1 MLVPV
6 SWLRDHVALPA
17 EVGTAQLDATFVR
30 LGFEVDEVHD
40 LAGRVTGP
48 LVVGRVLEI
57 EELTGFKKPIRFCQ
71 VDVGE
76 DAPRGI
82 VCGARN
88 FAAGDLIVAAL
99 PGAVLPGDF
108 AIAARTTYGHVS
120 DGMICSER
128 ELGLGDDHHGI
139 LVLPAG
145 TAAPGTD
152 ARPVTGLDEVVF
164 DLNINPDRGYALSIR
179 GLAREL
185 AYAYDLPFA
194 DPGLPGEPPVGD
206 EPYRIVVEDPAGCD
220 RFGARLVRGVDPA
233 ATSPAWLRRRL
244 TLAGIRPI
252 SLPVDITNY
261 VMVELGQPMHAW
273 DADRLA
279 GPLVVR
285 RARAGERLT
294 TLDGA
299 DRALDPEDLVIA
311 DDTGVVSLAAVMG
324 GATTEVHEGTVTVL
338 FEAAHWDPVSVART
352 SRRHKLSSEASRRYE
367 RGVDPAVGP
376 AALRRAV
383 DLLVS
388 LGGGEA
394 VPGMTDVDGTAPPAP
409 VEIRVGLPAE
419 VAGFP
424 AGRLTAADEQAIY
437 QAVGGTVDA
446 DGDRF
451 VVIPPTWRPDLRD
464 PADLVEEVIRLTGY
478 DEVPTVVPSAPPGRG
493 LTADQQRRRS
503 VSRALAEA
511 GYIEVQTYPFVSP
524 DIHDAFALPADDPRR
539 TALRLVNPLRE
550 EEPQLRTSVLAS
562 LVGTM
567 RRNLGRG
574 LRDVA
579 LFELG
584 VVFRPSPGRYDPP
597 PVLPVDHRPSD
608 TEIAEVDGVLPRQP
622 WRVASLTS
630 GEWEPAGWWGAGR
643 PAQWSD
649 AVAAAHTVAAAAGVT
664 LTVRAD
670 RHQPWHPG
678 RCAALYVVAADGTE
692 RLAGHAGEL
701 HPSVCDALEL
711 PRRSC
716 AMELELDALPP
727 ARVPRPAKL
736 SSYPPALIDVALL
749 VPAAT
754 PAGEVQDALAAGAGD
769 LLESI
774 RLFDV
779 FTGEQVGADHK
790 SLAYKLSFRASDRT
804 LTAEE
809 AVAARDAAVAEAS
822 RRVGAVLR
830 GA

>member
-1 MLVPV
+1 MLVGV

-17 EVGTAQLDATFVR
+17 DLATADLDATFVR
-30 LGFEVDEVHD
+30 LGFEVDEVHE
-40 LAGRVTGP
+40 LAARVTGP

-57 EELTGFKKPIRFCQ
+57 EELTGFKKPIRYCRI
-71 VDVGE
+71 DVGG
-76 DAPRGI
+76 DGPRAI

-88 FAAGDLIVAAL
+88 FAPGDLIVAAL

-108 AIAARTTYGHVS
+108 AIAARKTYGHTS

-128 ELGLGDDHHGI
+128 ELGMGDDHAGI

-145 TAAPGTD
+145 AASPGAD
-152 ARPVTGLDEVVF
+152 ARPVIGLDDVVF
-164 DLNINPDRGYALSIR
+164 DLNVNPDRGYALSVR

-185 AYAYDLPFA
+185 AYAYHLPFT
-194 DPGLPGEPPVGD
+194 DPGLAEAPRDGGTAYPV
-206 EPYRIVVEDPAGCD
+206 VVEDPAGCD
-220 RFGARLVRGVDPA
+220 RFAARLVRGVDPT
-233 ATSPAWLRRRL
+233 ATSPDWMRRRL
-244 TLAGIRPI
+244 ALAGIRPI

-273 DADRLA
+273 DADRLT

-285 RARAGERLT
+285 RSRPGERLT

-299 DRALDPEDLVIA
+299 DRALDPEDLAIA

-324 GATTEVHEGTVTVL
+324 GASTEVHAGTVNVL
-338 FEAAHWDPVSVART
+338 FEAAHWDPVAVART
-352 SRRHKLSSEASRRYE
+352 SRRHKLASEASRRYE
-367 RGVDPAVGP
+367 RGVDPQLPP

-383 DLLVS
+383 ELLVTH
-388 LGGGEA
+388 GGGTA
-394 VPGMTDVDGTAPPAP
+394 VPGWTDVDNTTPPAP
-409 VEIRVGLPAE
+409 VTIRAGLPTE

-424 AGRLTAADEQAIY
+424 AGKVTADQERAVYE
-437 QAVGGTVDA
+437 AVGGTVAA

-451 VVIPPTWRPDLRD
+451 VVTPPTWRPDLRD
-464 PADLVEEVIRLTGY
+464 PADLVEEVIRLVGY
-478 DEVPTVVPSAPPGRG
+478 DEVPTAVPSAPPGRG
-493 LTADQQRRRS
+493 LTAGQQRRRA
-503 VSRALAEA
+503 VSRALAED
-511 GYIEVQTYPFVSP
+511 GYVEVQSYPFVSP
-524 DIHDAFALPADDPRR
+524 DLHDAFGLPAGDPRR

-550 EEPQLRTSVLAS
+550 EEPQLRTSLLAT

-584 VVFRPSPGRYDPP
+584 VVFRPEPGRYSPP
-597 PVLPVDHRPSD
+597 RALPVDHRPD
-608 TEIAEVDGVLPRQP
+608 DAEIAKVDGVLPRQP
-622 WRVASLTS
+622 WRVATLVA
-630 GEWEPAGWWGAGR
+630 GEREPAGWWGPSR
-643 PAQWSD
+643 PADWSD
-649 AVAAAHTVAAAAGVT
+649 AVAAAHLAAAAAGVT
-664 LTVRAD
+664 LTARAD

-678 RCAALYVVAADGTE
+678 RCAALYAVDGDGVE

-701 HPSVCDALEL
+701 HPSVCDALDL

-716 AMELELDALPP
+716 AMELELDVLPP

-736 SSYPPALIDVALL
+736 STYPPALIDVALL
-749 VPAAT
+749 VPDGT
-754 PAGEVQDALAAGAGD
+754 PAGEVQDALTAGAGD

-779 FTGEQVGADHK
+779 FTGEQLGEGRK
-790 SLAYKLSFRASDRT
+790 SLAYKLSFRAPDRT